1 MLSTCSSLRNT
12 NQIKLHAQPP
22 PSALDESER
31 KCKTNWGIDV
41 PIKSKLDLLNQI
53 KLSAFHS
60 AVPTSCL
67 RRNNMAGRPLCSG
80 DVFSIYSSRG
90 EPTHFP
96 RIAPSSHP
104 YGNHMDSL
112 RHSHIHQTSCSFLLP
127 QEKTWAHLFIS
138 AITWCILLRGLKPCR
153 PNTTA
158 EKHMSHLYT
167 QNIYIKSKVTQQ
179 S

>member
-96 RIAPSSHP
+96 RIAPSHRI
-104 YGNHMDSL
+104 HMETTWTL
-112 RHSHIHQTSCSFLLP
+112 WGIHT
-127 QEKTWAHLFIS
+127 
-138 AITWCILLRGLKPCR
+138 
-153 PNTTA
+153 
-158 EKHMSHLYT
+158 
-167 QNIYIKSKVTQQ
+167 YIKHHALFYCHKRKPWHIYLYPRPHDVFS
-179 S
+179 SED